1 MSELVVWSAG
11 RGEWVSRP
19 ADEITWLD
27 RALLSGG
34 QDRSLHRPPRCPG
47 LRYVHHRW
55 ELFSRDPTH
64 PVYVAPFVPGAAPD
78 HLAVQAAARY
88 VLPAAKAALEA
99 QPARLEAGSW
109 LISIGKRVLPV
120 CIDVAHD
127 GRDSP
132 TVPVGDGLP
141 ATYDMDWV
149 SEAPSPAASAVPDAV
164 SRVASYFTRNPT
176 ACLAMAYYYQDFI
189 SGGFAPQAVPVAQ
202 VAVALDLSSE
212 AAASEYKKE
221 LQRRIWNEQGHQ
233 RELGEFLLAHG
244 LITQADL
251 SRALQLAAANE
262 ASGRTELAR
271 ERLRYG
277 SKKSRRS
284 HQPIE

>member
-27 RALLSGG
+27 RTLLSGG
-34 QDRSLHRPPRCPG
+34 HDRSLHRPPRCPG

-64 PVYVAPFVPGAAPD
+64 PVYVAPFVAGTAPD
-78 HLAVQAAARY
+78 HLAVQAEATH

-99 QPARLEAGSW
+99 QPARLDAGSW
-109 LISIGKRVLPV
+109 LVSVGSRVLPI
-120 CIDVAHD
+120 CIDVVPD

-141 ATYDMDWV
+141 VTYDMSWG
-149 SEAPSPAASAVPDAV
+149 SEAPPQRTPPAPDAV
-164 SRVASYFTRNPT
+164 SRVASYFQRNPT

-189 SGGFAPQAVPVAQ
+189 VGGLAPQPVPLAK
-202 VAVALDLSSE
+202 VAVALDLSSD

-233 RELGEFLLAHG
+233 RELGEFLLVHG
-244 LITQADL
+244 LISQADL
-251 SRALQLAAANE
+251 SQALQLAATNE
-262 ASGRTELAR
+262 AAGRTQLAR

-277 SKKSRRS
+277 GKKSRRG
-284 HQPIE
+284 HQPVE